1 MGSIALHTRGEK
13 TNTSPIPFYVSYEKS
28 KVIIT
33 RALALTQ
40 ITITNA
46 MFKTF
51 AMGNLHQN
59 LKVIEV
65 CMHDILEKLMPKI

>member
-13 TNTSPIPFYVSYEKS
+13 TNTSPIPIYVSYGKP
-28 KVIIT
+28 KGIMT

-40 ITITNA
+40 ITITNV

-51 AMGNLHQN
+51 AMGNLHHN

-65 CMHDILEKLMPKI
+65 CMHDILEK